1 MKYLVKFFVI
11 ILITFCVNISHAADL
26 LIVYI
31 NMNKVMNE
39 TIAGKSLQ
47 EQIDKIHE
55 KNISDFK
62 KVEEKLKKQ
71 ESSIL
76 SQKNILTNEEYMKK
90 IDLLKKNVSEYK
102 KNRQEKINIVT
113 KKRVEATS
121 KFFDKVTPILSE
133 YSEKNGI
140 SVILRKEDIVLARTN
155 LDITSKIIDIVNS
168 KVKEIDLN

>member
-1 MKYLVKFFVI
+1 MKYVVKFFVI
-11 ILITFCVNISHAADL
+11 ILITFCVNISHAEDL

-121 KFFDKVTPILSE
+121 KFFDKVSPILSE

-140 SVILRKEDIVLARTN
+140 SVILRKKDIVLARTN

>member
-11 ILITFCVNISHAADL
+11 ILITFCVNISHGDDL

-31 NMNKVMNE
+31 NMDNVMNK

-47 EQIDKIHE
+47 EQLDKIHK

-62 KVEEKLKKQ
+62 KIEEILKKQ

-76 SQKNILTNEEYMKK
+76 SQKNILTNEEYIKK

-113 KKRVEATS
+113 NKRVEATS

-140 SVILRKEDIVLARTN
+140 SIILRKEDIVLARTN

>member
-11 ILITFCVNISHAADL
+11 ILITFCVNISHGDDL

-31 NMNKVMNE
+31 NMDNVMSK

-47 EQIDKIHE
+47 EQLDKIHK

-62 KVEEKLKKQ
+62 KIEEILKKQ

-76 SQKNILTNEEYMKK
+76 SQKNILTNEEYIKK

-140 SVILRKEDIVLARTN
+140 SIILRKEDIVLARTN
-155 LDITSKIIDIVNS
+155 LDITSKIIDIVDS

>member
-11 ILITFCVNISHAADL
+11 ILITFCVKISHAAEL

-47 EQIDKIHE
+47 EQIEKIHE

-90 IDLLKKNVSEYK
+90 IDLLKKNVSDYK
-102 KNRQEKINIVT
+102 KNRQQKIDIVT

-121 KFFDKVTPILSE
+121 KFFDKITPILSE

-155 LDITSKIIDIVNS
+155 LDITSKIIDIVDS

>member
-11 ILITFCVNISHAADL
+11 ILITFCVNISHGDDL

-31 NMNKVMNE
+31 NMDNVMNK

-47 EQIDKIHE
+47 EQLDKIHK

-62 KVEEKLKKQ
+62 KIEEILKKQ

-76 SQKNILTNEEYMKK
+76 SQKNILTNEEYIKK

-155 LDITSKIIDIVNS
+155 LDITSKIIDIVDS

>member
-1 MKYLVKFFVI
+1 M
-11 ILITFCVNISHAADL
+11 
-26 LIVYI
+26 
-31 NMNKVMNE
+31 
-39 TIAGKSLQ
+39 
-47 EQIDKIHE
+47 
-55 KNISDFK
+55 KNIS
-62 KVEEKLKKQ
+62 
-71 ESSIL
+71 
-76 SQKNILTNEEYMKK
+76 KK

-140 SVILRKEDIVLARTN
+140 SIILRKEDIVLARTN